1 MCVRIIK
8 ASRNINTDRR
18 IGDLNNR
25 RSTAARV
32 KPSLEIR
39 PAFAPTLNYNI
50 YSDAFYTRRESPAA
64 EKCEILYE
72 HSNYFDASK
81 WDGKGRNMRGEERH
95 IKYSHLE
102 RAGRSND
109 L

>member
-25 RSTAARV
+25 RSAAARV

-39 PAFAPTLNYNI
+39 PAFAPTQVQYIFRAPL
-50 YSDAFYTRRESPAA
+50 FRRVEKAA

-81 WDGKGRNMRGEERH
+81 WTVKGEICGR
-95 IKYSHLE
+95 
-102 RAGRSND
+102 RAAHKIFSS
-109 L
+109 

>member
-18 IGDLNNR
+18 IGDLNNQ
-25 RSTAARV
+25 RSAAARV

-39 PAFAPTLNYNI
+39 PAFAPTQVQYIFRALL
-50 YSDAFYTRRESPAA
+50 FRRVEKAA

-81 WDGKGRNMRGEERH
+81 WRVKGEICGR
-95 IKYSHLE
+95 
-102 RAGRSND
+102 RAAHKIFSS
-109 L
+109 